1 MLRRPSNLENG
12 LRGSPSPT
20 IFSELFESDDPE
32 EDDRWLT
39 KNVKCR
45 LDWKIPLSD
54 PIEHDHIQFQMLT
67 KRGHGMMLTSF
78 TRGAA
83 STLNSHHQWNTQP

>member
-1 MLRRPSNLENG
+1 M
-12 LRGSPSPT
+12 
-20 IFSELFESDDPE
+20 FSEPFESNNSE

-45 LDWKIPLSD
+45 LGWKIPLSD
-54 PIEHDHIQFQMLT
+54 PIERDHIRFQMLT
-67 KRGHGMMLTSF
+67 KRGRRMILTSF

-83 STLNSHHQWNTQP
+83 STLNSYHQWNMQP